1 MRTRLP
7 TMTHDTA
14 SRTLACLRIG
24 PDADYG
30 AWSSRHGNPRAYPP
44 LCVVTLCKASTFAP
58 YGNGHSVGHCRH
70 RLARVYL
77 AVWMLTRSWCAKA
90 TGQLRPDAWSATTEA
105 TGFEPVLMIAE
116 PGGLERRI
124 RAVWKGAVRVAG
136 ADLDAVAG
144 RFEKD
149 RAVEGWATVTGTW
162 SGEQLRV
169 ERQDA
174 PVAGPALARW
184 VTPPCPLLECGWPA
198 VERRGDVELSYD
210 LGDLAGTGAAVAIT
224 FFHPARTRRYWS
236 SLPLTLPLWRL
247 ARVLPEIAVWAASL
261 PRAFV
266 TLEPWLIPA
275 GGDCAAT
282 C

>member
-1 MRTRLP
+1 M
-7 TMTHDTA
+7 DV
-14 SRTLACLRIG
+14 
-24 PDADYG
+24 DALVVHEGD
-30 AWSSRHGNPRAYPP
+30 RA
-44 LCVVTLCKASTFAP
+44 T
-58 YGNGHSVGHCRH
+58 
-70 RLARVYL
+70 
-77 AVWMLTRSWCAKA
+77 A
-90 TGQLRPDAWSATTEA
+90 TGRLVRNDRGDW
-105 TGFEPVLMIAE
+105 FEPVLMIAE
-116 PGGLERRI
+116 QGGLERRI
-124 RAVWKGAVRVAG
+124 RRVWKGAVRVAG

-174 PVAGPALARW
+174 PVAVPALARW

-224 FFHPARTRRYWS
+224 LFHPARTRRYWS

-247 ARVLPEIAVWAASL
+247 GCDRRSASRCAACPAAGPRTSSTAPTPPAPALAALELLPARTTALRRRPGSHRRPPRPGVLPEIAVWAASL
-261 PRAFV
+261 LPGIV

-275 GGDCAAT
+275 DGDRGAT